1 MKLKSLLFLLSSF
14 YMQARAQFFSY
25 YDGSKW
31 GVVNSNRKVIVQPR
45 FDAEIKYASNGYAI
59 VKQNDKYGVVDT
71 MGKLLVPCIYKELKF
86 TKGPL
91 TTHTDKG
98 WSLVSTKSGKMYGLD
113 DFDEIQ
119 FNNTTDVT
127 VVAEKDHKSGL
138 VSIKTGQWVNDKR
151 YAKVMLFNAAKRLY
165 IVVNDNSFRGMITA
179 DGKEF
184 LPVAYRRIKI
194 DGDSLRATDNNGR
207 MQSVSISDLPNYPEP
222 AGDVISG
229 RDEDYNTGYGYG
241 VIDLNAPKPDVNAIL
256 RDLKSH
262 GYDSL
267 KLFVPDGLGSGIKAV
282 KNGRTGVIN
291 SDGKVIIPLIY
302 DDVEY
307 VQYFY
312 LVHLQGK
319 VGLRHLRD
327 QRILAEPIFR
337 KVFLDRYVTRY
348 CFVETPDGKMGYY
361 DLKNGKLL
369 IPDHKETRHK
379 K

>member
-1 MKLKSLLFLLSSF
+1 MTLRYILFLLSSF
-14 YMQARAQFFSY
+14 FMQARAQFFSY

-31 GVVNSNRKVIVQPR
+31 GVVNGNNKVVVQPG
-45 FDAEIKYASNGYAI
+45 FDAEIKFASNGYAI
-59 VKQNDKYGVVDT
+59 VKRNDKFGVVDT

-91 TTHTDKG
+91 IAHTEKG
-98 WSLVSTKSGKMYGLD
+98 WSLVSTKSGRMYGLD

-138 VSIKTGQWVNDKR
+138 VSIKTGKWVNDKR
-151 YAKVMLFNAAKRLY
+151 YSRIALLDEAKRLY
-165 IVVNDNSFRGMITA
+165 IVADDNSSRGMITA

-184 LPVAYRRIKI
+184 LPVAYRRIKKV
-194 DGDSLRATDNNGR
+194 GDSLRTTDNNGR
-207 MQSVSISDLPNYPEP
+207 MQSFSISDLPNYPEP

-241 VIDLNAPKPDVNAIL
+241 VIDLNAAKPDVNAIL
-256 RDLKSH
+256 KDLKTK

-267 KLFVPDGLGSGIKAV
+267 KPFVPDGLGSGIKAV
-282 KNGRTGVIN
+282 KNGHTGAL
-291 SDGKVIIPLIY
+291 SFDGKVIIPLIY

-312 LVHLQGK
+312 LVHLNGK
-319 VGLRHLRD
+319 VGIRHLRD
-327 QRILAEPIFR
+327 HRILAEPMFR
-337 KVFLDRYVTRY
+337 KVFHDSYVTRY
-348 CFVETPDGKMGYY
+348 CFVEMPDGKMGYY

-369 IPDHKETRHK
+369 IPDNKGTRQK